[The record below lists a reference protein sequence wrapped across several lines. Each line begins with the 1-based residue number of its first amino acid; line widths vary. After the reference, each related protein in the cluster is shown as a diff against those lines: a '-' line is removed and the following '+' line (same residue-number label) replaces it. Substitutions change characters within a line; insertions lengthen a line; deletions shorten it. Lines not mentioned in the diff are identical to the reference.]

1 MTYTTDVSIPMLKDV
16 KSQAPDAICEIRPTN
31 VNRNLIVNSDKAP
44 FDDPKIR
51 RAMMLTLDRQAFIDI
66 LSEGHDD
73 IGGFMPPPTEGV
85 SGMRPEMLAEYAQC
99 SVWPRRV
106 SRCLSWLLPSLYIT
120 T

>member
-51 RAMMLTLDRQAFIDI
+51 RAMMLTLDRPAFIDI
-66 LSEGHDD
+66 LGEGHDD
-73 IGGFMPPPTEGV
+73 IGGFMQPPPTGV
-85 SGMRPEMLAEYAQC
+85 WG
-99 SVWPRRV
+99 
-106 SRCLSWLLPSLYIT
+106 LPGGDGRDPVGNPGT
-120 T
+120 K

>member
-66 LSEGHDD
+66 LSECHAD
-73 IGGFMPPPTEGV
+73 IGGFMPPPPEGV
-85 SGMRPEMLAEYAQC
+85 WGMPSAQ
-99 SVWPRRV
+99 SDTIPGRGTDIEKQPTEDTNTQRRK
-106 SRCLSWLLPSLYIT
+106 
-120 T
+120 

>member
-73 IGGFMPPPTEGV
+73 IGGFLEPAPEGV
-85 SGMRPEMLAEYAQC
+85 WGLLAGVAGANPGSGQDLEIGT
-99 SVWPRRV
+99 V
-106 SRCLSWLLPSLYIT
+106 
-120 T
+120 